1 MTTVLK
7 QPLLRGTAAIILAT
21 ALAYGCKD
29 FLSAAS
35 EPQGTLNQTT
45 LANRAGVEG
54 SLIATYRALDCTNA
68 TSGNWGCAASNWVF
82 GSVAADDSYKGSD
95 ITDQSQ
101 INDIEAYHWSG
112 PGAAAYLN
120 VKWQQVYEGVV
131 RSNSTLRLLKQVKGS
146 SPTEFSVADANS
158 VEGEAIFLRAHY
170 HFEAYR
176 MWGNIPYYREDDTDF
191 KKPNEDTTAVIADL
205 IKDLDSAIKLLP
217 SAPRNGEKGRASS
230 WTAKAY
236 LGRVQAY
243 DHQYAAAKATF
254 EGVVAGGP
262 YSLETSFD
270 KVWSA
275 FQSNTNGPE
284 TIWAFQASAND
295 GEPGAA
301 NANYGER
308 LNFPYAP
315 SQFQC
320 CGFNPP
326 TQNLVN
332 FFRVDAA
339 GLPLAM
345 TPGSNWNASNADL
358 VAGDP
363 QAVDP
368 RLDWTV
374 ARKFVPYK
382 DWGLYDTTFV
392 RDPGNGG
399 PYSPKK
405 TIYENAAGAEATV
418 GWQPQQQSSMNI
430 HLFRYADLLLLLAEA
445 DVETGNL
452 AQALALVNQVRA
464 RAAVTVQGCGRG
476 WNAGTTAGLN
486 AKYPQCATD
495 TRMAVPMGDASVTW
509 AVYRISP
516 YPSFPSVQY
525 ARDAVQAERRLE
537 LAMEGQRMFD
547 LRRNNT
553 WIPVLNCFLDG
564 GASCSSPIGSEKAR
578 RSFLTAAEPLA
589 AKHRW
594 YAIPSQQIELSN
606 NAGTST
612 LKQNPGW

>member
-7 QPLLRGTAAIILAT
+7 HPLLRGTAAIILAT
-21 ALAYGCKD
+21 VVAYGCKD

-54 SLIATYRALDCTNA
+54 SLIAAYRALDCTNS
-68 TSGNWGCAASNWVF
+68 TSSDWGCAASNWVF

-95 ITDQSQ
+95 INDQSD
-101 INDIEAYHWSG
+101 INDIEAYHWGS
-112 PGAAAYLN
+112 PRAANYLN
-120 VKWQQVYEGVV
+120 TKWVQVYEGVV
-131 RSNSTLRLLKQVKGS
+131 RANSTLRLLKQVKAS
-146 SPTEFSVADANS
+146 NPTEFSTEDANGI
-158 VEGEAIFLRAHY
+158 EGEAIFLRAHY

-176 MWGNIPYYREDDTDF
+176 MWGNIPYFREDETDF
-191 KKPNEDTTAVIADL
+191 KKANEDSTAVIADL
-205 IKDLDSAIKLLP
+205 LKDLDSAIKLLP

-230 WTAKAY
+230 WTAMAY
-236 LGRVQAY
+236 KGRVQIY
-243 DHQYAAAKATF
+243 GHQYAAAKATF
-254 EGVVAGGP
+254 ETVVASNT
-262 YSLETSFD
+262 YALETGFD

-284 TIWAFQASAND
+284 TIFAFQASVND

-332 FFRVDAA
+332 FYRVDIN
-339 GLPLAM
+339 GLPLALSSP
-345 TPGSNWNASNADL
+345 TTWNSSNADF
-358 VAGDP
+358 VAGSVVP
-363 QAVDP
+363 VDP

-374 ARKFVPYK
+374 GRHLVPYK
-382 DWGLYDTTFV
+382 DWGLYDTAFV
-392 RDPGNGG
+392 RDPSNGG

-445 DVETGNL
+445 DVETNNL
-452 AQALALVNQVRA
+452 PQALALVNQVRA
-464 RAAVTVQGCGRG
+464 RAAVVAQGCGQG
-476 WNAGTTAGLN
+476 WDAKTQAALV
-486 AKYPQCATD
+486 AKYPQCTND
-495 TRMAVPMGDASVTW
+495 KRMAVPINDPSITW
-509 AVYRISP
+509 AVYRVSP
-516 YPSFPSVQY
+516 YPSFPNQQY

-537 LAMEGQRMFD
+537 LALEGQRLFD
-547 LRRNNT
+547 LRRVGN
-553 WIPVLNCFLDG
+553 WAPVLNGFLDNIG
-564 GASCSSPIGSEKAR
+564 GGNEKSR
-578 RSFLTAAEPLA
+578 RSFLTGAEA
-589 AKHRW
+589 VGAKHRW
-594 YAIPSQQIELSN
+594 YAIPSQQLELSKS
-606 NAGTST
+606 AGTST
-612 LKQNPGW
+612 LTQNPGW

>member
-1 MTTVLK
+1 
-7 QPLLRGTAAIILAT
+7 
-21 ALAYGCKD
+21 
-29 FLSAAS
+29 
-35 EPQGTLNQTT
+35 LNQTT

-54 SLIATYRALDCTNA
+54 SLIATYRALDCTDNV
-68 TSGNWGCAASNWVF
+68 TQDWGCAASNWVF

-95 ITDQSQ
+95 ITDQSD
-101 INDIEAYHWSG
+101 INDIEAYHWNS
-112 PGAAAYLN
+112 PRASNYLN
-120 VKWQQVYEGVV
+120 SKWQISYEGVV
-131 RSNSTLRLLKQVKGS
+131 RANSTLRLLQQVKSS
-146 SPTEFSVADANS
+146 SPTEFSVADANG
-158 VEGEAIFLRAHY
+158 VAGEAIFLRAYY
-170 HFEAYR
+170 HFEAYK
-176 MWGNIPYYREDDTDF
+176 MWGNIPYFREDETDF
-191 KKPNEDTTAVIADL
+191 KKPNEDTTAVVADL
-205 IKDLDSAIKLLP
+205 LKDLDSAIKLLP
-217 SAPRNGEKGRASS
+217 STPRNGEKGRASS

-236 LGRVQAY
+236 KGRVQIY
-243 DHQYAAAKATF
+243 DHQYANAKATF
-254 EGVVAGGP
+254 EDIVANGP
-262 YSLETSFD
+262 YALETSFD

-284 TIWAFQASAND
+284 TIFAFQASAND
-295 GEPGAA
+295 GEPNAA

-332 FFRVDAA
+332 YYRVDAA
-339 GLPLAM
+339 GLPLALSS
-345 TPGSNWNASNADL
+345 PGTWNSSSADL
-358 VAGDP
+358 VAGSAA
-363 QAVDP
+363 AVDP

-445 DVETGNL
+445 DVELGL
-452 AQALALVNQVRA
+452 LPQAMALVNQVRA
-464 RAAVTVQGCGRG
+464 RAAVTVQGCGQG
-476 WNAGTTAGLN
+476 WD
-486 AKYPQCATD
+486 AKTQAALIAMYPQCTND
-495 TRMAVPMGDASVTW
+495 KRMAVPLNDPSVTW
-509 AVYRISP
+509 AIYRISP
-516 YPSFPSVQY
+516 YLTFPNQQY

-547 LRRNNT
+547 LRRYGNWAT
-553 WIPVLNCFLDG
+553 VLNGFLDG
-564 GASCSSPIGSEKAR
+564 IGGGNEKSR
-578 RSFLTAAEPLA
+578 RSFLIGAEALGT
-589 AKHRW
+589 KHRW
-594 YAIPSQQIELSN
+594 YAIPSQQIQLSTV
-606 NAGTST
+606 GGSST
-612 LKQNPGW
+612 LTQNPGW

>member
-1 MTTVLK
+1 MTIGLK
-7 QPLLRGTAAIILAT
+7 HPLLRGTAAIILAT
-21 ALAYGCKD
+21 VVAYGCKD

-54 SLIATYRALDCTNA
+54 SLIAAYRALDCTNA

-82 GSVAADDSYKGSD
+82 GSVVADDSYKGSD
-95 ITDQSQ
+95 ITDQSD
-101 INDIEAYHWSG
+101 INDLESYHWGS
-112 PGAAAYLN
+112 PTAANYLN
-120 VKWQQVYEGVV
+120 VKWRQVYEGVV
-131 RSNSTLRLLKQVKGS
+131 RANSTLRLLAQVKS
-146 SPTEFSVADANS
+146 ASPTEFSVADANG
-158 VEGEAIFLRAHY
+158 VAGEAIFLRAHY

-176 MWGNIPYYREDDTDF
+176 MWGNIPYYREDETDF

-205 IKDLDSAIKLLP
+205 EKDLDSAIKLLP
-217 SAPRNGEKGRASS
+217 PTPRNGEKGRASS

-243 DHQYAAAKATF
+243 AHQYTQAKATF
-254 EGVVAGGP
+254 EDVVANGP
-262 YSLETSFD
+262 YKLETSFD

-284 TIWAFQASAND
+284 TIWAYQASAND

-326 TQNLVN
+326 TQALVN
-332 FFRVDAA
+332 FYQVDAA

-345 TPGSNWNASNADL
+345 SSPTTWNTNNNDF
-358 VAGDP
+358 VAGTLTP
-363 QAVDP
+363 VDP

-374 ARKFVPYK
+374 ARKYVPYK

-445 DVETGNL
+445 DVETNNL
-452 AQALALVNQVRA
+452 AQAMALVNQVRA
-464 RAAVTVQGCGRG
+464 RAAVTVQGCGQG
-476 WNAGTTAGLN
+476 WDTKTQAALI
-486 AKYPQCATD
+486 AMYPQCTND
-495 TRMAVPMGDASVTW
+495 KRLAVPMGDPSVTW

-516 YPSFPSVQY
+516 YTTFPNQQY
-525 ARDAVQAERRLE
+525 ARDAVQTERRLE
-537 LAMEGQRMFD
+537 LAMEGQRLFD
-547 LRRNNT
+547 LRRYGT
-553 WIPVLNCFLDG
+553 FATVLNGFING
-564 GASCSSPIGSEKAR
+564 GPAGGGGPGEKSR
-578 RSFLTAAEPLA
+578 RSFLTAATTVD
-589 AKHRW
+589 AKHRF
-594 YAIPSQQIELSN
+594 YPIPFQQIDLSKT
-606 NAGTST
+606 AGTNT
-612 LKQNPGW
+612 LQQNQGW